1 MQPGLTDA
9 GLLLL
14 SFIIPLLLVIL
25 AMPKFNQYL
34 VRSGRVVDDVHK
46 QPLTKVPFPVGPLLF
61 LGALAGEVFAYLAFG
76 SLVPLA
82 VIGGAAIAF
91 AIGLA
96 DDLFVLGGKTKPLLL
111 LLAAVPLVVSAVFQ
125 KDLYESN
132 LTFPLL
138 GHIGE
143 HFTIYILLVLVAFPV
158 VANAFNMMDSFNGQI
173 SGFTLLTSLAL
184 LFGVVLHAI
193 ADPSFS
199 LARVASVFPL
209 VATAAG
215 FFVFNR
221 YPSKAFDGDSGALMF
236 GAMFASLAITGG
248 VEIAAMIAIV
258 PAILNSF
265 YTLSSARGFVE
276 RRRMAARPTRLGD
289 DGKMYASLEPS
300 SPNTLIRLIL
310 LSGPLDERDLV
321 KSIFILTAVAGLLSG
336 VISVLTWVF

>member
-1 MQPGLTDA
+1 MPSGLADV
-9 GLLLL
+9 GLLL

-25 AMPKFNQYL
+25 AMPRFLRYL

-46 QPLTKVPFPVGPLLF
+46 HPPTKVPFPVGPLLF
-61 LGALAGEVFAYLAFG
+61 LGALAGEIFAYLAFG
-76 SLVPLA
+76 SLTPLA
-82 VIGGAAIAF
+82 VIGGAAVAF
-91 AIGLA
+91 TIGLA

-111 LLAAVPLVVSAVFQ
+111 LLAAVPLVVLAMFQ
-125 KDLYESN
+125 KDLYVSN

-143 HFTIYILLVLVAFPV
+143 HFTIYILLVIVAFPV

-199 LARVASVFPL
+199 LARVASVLPL
-209 VATAAG
+209 TAVSLG

-221 YPSKAFDGDSGALMF
+221 YPSKAFDGDSGSLML
-236 GAMFASLAITGG
+236 GTMFASLAITGG

-276 RRRMAARPTRLGD
+276 RRRMATRPTRLGE

-310 LSGPLDERDLV
+310 LSGPLDERELV
-321 KSIFILTAVAGLLSG
+321 KSIFILTAVACLLSG
-336 VISVLTWVF
+336 AISILTWVH

>member
-1 MQPGLTDA
+1 MQPSLADV

-14 SFIIPLLLVIL
+14 SFIMPLLLVVL
-25 AMPKFNQYL
+25 AMPRFNQYL
-34 VRSGRVVDDVHK
+34 VKLGRVADDVHK
-46 QPLTKVPFPVGPLLF
+46 DPPTKVPFPVGPLLF
-61 LGALAGEVFAYLAFG
+61 LGALAGEIFAYFAFG

-111 LLAAVPLVVSAVFQ
+111 LFAAVPLVVSAVFQ

-143 HFTIYILLVLVAFPV
+143 HFTIYVLLVFIAFPV
-158 VANAFNMMDSFNGQI
+158 VADAFNMMDSFNGQI
-173 SGFTLLTSLAL
+173 SGFALLTSLAL

-199 LARVASVFPL
+199 LARVASVLPL
-209 VATAAG
+209 VAIAVG

-221 YPSKAFDGDSGALMF
+221 YPSKAFDGDSGALMI

-276 RRRMAARPTRLGD
+276 RRRMAARPTRLGE

-321 KSIFILTAVAGLLSG
+321 KSILILTVVACLLSG
-336 VISVLTWVF
+336 AISILTWVF

>member
-1 MQPGLTDA
+1 MQPDLAEA
-9 GLLLL
+9 GLILL

-25 AMPKFNQYL
+25 AMPRSIRYL
-34 VRSGRVVDDVHK
+34 TRSGRVVDDVHK
-46 QPLTKVPFPVGPLLF
+46 QPPTKVPFPVGPLLF
-61 LGALAGEVFAYLAFG
+61 LGALAGEIFAYLAFG
-76 SLVPLA
+76 SLTPLA
-82 VIGGAAIAF
+82 VIGGAAVAF
-91 AIGLA
+91 TIGLA

-111 LLAAVPLVVSAVFQ
+111 LLAAVPLVVLAMFQ
-125 KDLYESN
+125 KDLYVSN

-143 HFTIYILLVLVAFPV
+143 HFTIYILLVIVAFPV

-199 LARVASVFPL
+199 LARVASVLPL
-209 VATAAG
+209 TAVSAG

-221 YPSKAFDGDSGALMF
+221 YPSKAFDGDSGSLML
-236 GAMFASLAITGG
+236 GTMFASLAITGG

-276 RRRMAARPTRLGD
+276 RRRMAARPTRLGE

-321 KSIFILTAVAGLLSG
+321 KSIFILTAVACLLSG
-336 VISVLTWVF
+336 AISILTWVY